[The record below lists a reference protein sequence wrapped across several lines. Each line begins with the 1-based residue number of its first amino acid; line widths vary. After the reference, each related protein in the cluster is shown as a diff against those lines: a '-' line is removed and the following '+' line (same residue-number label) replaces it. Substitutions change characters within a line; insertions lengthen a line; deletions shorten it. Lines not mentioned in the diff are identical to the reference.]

1 LFPGSW
7 VAGENEEHKKFEFR
21 YRDLSDKPAWLDHI
35 GRPQQTMK
43 IRHCGM
49 VGPVLRG
56 DFRIKCMF
64 AMDYPV
70 QGQASIKKQPGR
82 RFGDFF
88 LVVGFSGREGVQQA
102 TITSNAPLDTV
113 CLYRAV

>member
-1 LFPGSW
+1 MKSI
-7 VAGENEEHKKFEFR
+7 KKFEFR